1 MFYVRI
7 IANFAARNIKVMTTE
22 TVKDRLLKFLQAEK
36 ISNSEF
42 SRKMGLSPAYVGAM
56 RKSMPEEKVA
66 KLMELYPSLSRDWL
80 LYGEGEMYV
89 ESHPA
94 KAVPGDVADYIVPL
108 LPVDAYAGNLQ
119 MWSQGVALS
128 DCEKVVA
135 PVKGAD
141 FAIKVSGDS
150 MEPFVFSG
158 MIILIKKINER
169 AFIPWGNPMVI
180 DTENGV
186 LVKVVQP
193 SKEGSSYIEA
203 QSYNPKY
210 PPIQIPKESVYGLYR
225 VLATIHKIN
234 TLF

>member
-1 MFYVRI
+1 ME
-7 IANFAARNIKVMTTE
+7 E
-22 TVKDRLLKFLQAEK
+22 TVKDRLLRFLQAEK
-36 ISNSEF
+36 VSNSEF

-66 KLMELYPSLSRDWL
+66 RLIELYPHLNRDWL
-80 LYGEGEMYV
+80 LYGEGEMYTE
-89 ESHPA
+89 ESRS
-94 KAVPGDVADYIVPL
+94 KTVPDDVADYIVPL

-119 MWSQGVALS
+119 MWSRGVSLA
-128 DCEKVVA
+128 DCEKVVS

-158 MIILIKKINER
+158 MIMLIKKINER

-193 SKEGSSYIEA
+193 SEQGSQYIEA
-203 QSYNPKY
+203 RSYNPKY

-225 VLATIHKIN
+225 VLATIQKIS

>member
-1 MFYVRI
+1 MS
-7 IANFAARNIKVMTTE
+7 E
-22 TVKDRLLKFLQAEK
+22 TVKERLLRFLQMEK

-56 RKSMPEEKVA
+56 RKSMPEDKVA
-66 KLMELYPSLSRDWL
+66 RLIELYPHLNRDWL
-80 LYGEGEMYV
+80 LYGEGEMYLPV
-89 ESHPA
+89 NEPKEEPEDFSGY
-94 KAVPGDVADYIVPL
+94 VVPL
-108 LPVDAYAGNLQ
+108 LPVEAYAGNLQ

-128 DCEKVVA
+128 DCEKIVA
-135 PVKGAD
+135 PMKGVD

-150 MEPFVFSG
+150 MEPFVFNG
-158 MIILIKKINER
+158 MTILIKKINER

-193 SKEGSSYIEA
+193 SERGDAYIEA

-210 PPIQIPKESVYGLYR
+210 KPVQIPLDSVYGLYR
-225 VLATIHKIN
+225 VLSTINNIS
-234 TLF
+234 TLY

>member
-1 MFYVRI
+1 
-7 IANFAARNIKVMTTE
+7 MTNE
-22 TVKDRLLKFLQAEK
+22 TVKDRLLRFLEAEK

-42 SRKMGLSPAYVGAM
+42 ARKMGLSPAYVGAM
-56 RKSMPEEKVA
+56 RKSMPEEKVSR
-66 KLMELYPSLSRDWL
+66 LLELYPRLNRDWL
-80 LYGEGEMYV
+80 LYGEGEMYLP
-89 ESHPA
+89 EPTDGSLP
-94 KAVPGDVADYIVPL
+94 DDIADYIVPL
-108 LPVDAYAGNLQ
+108 LPVEAYAGNLQ
-119 MWSQGVALS
+119 MWSDGVALA

-135 PVKGAD
+135 PIKGAD

-158 MIILIKKINER
+158 MTMLIKRINDR

-193 SKEGSSYIEA
+193 SAEGNSYIEA

-210 PPIQIPKESVYGLYR
+210 PPIQIPKESVFGLYR
-225 VLATIHKIN
+225 VLATINSIS